1 AFTNAGV
8 MDLGTGTLALTA
20 GGSSSST
27 GGLTGDGLLNVQGGT
42 FTVSA
47 ANGGLTGDTQIDSG
61 ATLVL
66 NGAGTLG
73 SSDVNV
79 AGNLT
84 FARDGNFANLLSG
97 TGTVNTEG
105 DVQL

>member
-1 AFTNAGV
+1 TQRVQILANSGV
-8 MDLGTGTLALTA
+8 LDLA
-20 GGSSSST
+20 GGSLLLAQGGNSSST

-66 NGAGTLG
+66 NGTGTLG

-79 AGNLT
+79 AGSL
-84 FARDGNFANLLSG
+84 
-97 TGTVNTEG
+97 
-105 DVQL
+105 

>member
-1 AFTNAGV
+1 NTSLLAVNGGSRFNLNGYTQSVQSISNNGTVLLGSGLLTSGAFTNAGV

-61 ATLVL
+61 ATL
-66 NGAGTLG
+66 
-73 SSDVNV
+73 
-79 AGNLT
+79 
-84 FARDGNFANLLSG
+84 
-97 TGTVNTEG
+97 
-105 DVQL
+105 